1 MTTVPDRFRT
11 CEQKDGSL
19 MHRFSNARSRSTL
32 AVAGIAVAMMSLAA
46 CGGGSSGASTP
57 SSSAAAGGGAAAA
70 GGGGA
75 GGGPNA
81 PAASGLIAA
90 VTGSTMQVQSQQNGQ
105 VAVTW
110 SGTTTFTDTV
120 PTVLSAV
127 KTGDCV
133 FASGASGSSP
143 TATSF
148 TAATISVS
156 PAVNG
161 TCGARGG
168 GAGGGQGAR
177 PTRSGFPGGGRP
189 SGAPGGGAGTAL
201 ANGSVT
207 SVTGSSIVV
216 ASQAGGSSPTS
227 RTVTVGSSTKLTTMA
242 KATSSAATV
251 GKCATVQGTADSS
264 GTVAATTVRITDAV
278 NGQCGGRFGAGAN
291 GG

>member
-1 MTTVPDRFRT
+1 MTTVPDRFPTRDK
-11 CEQKDGSL
+11 KDESL

-32 AVAGIAVAMMSLAA
+32 AAAGIAVAMVSLAA

-57 SSSAAAGGGAAAA
+57 STSAAAGGGAAAA

-75 GGGPNA
+75 AGGANA

-90 VTGSTMQVQSQQNGQ
+90 VSGSTMQVQSQQNGQ

-110 SGTTTFTDTV
+110 SGTTSFTDTV
-120 PTVLSAV
+120 PTTLSAV

-133 FASGASGSSP
+133 FAAGASGSSP

-148 TAATISVS
+148 TAATMSVS

-161 TCGARGG
+161 SCGAGRGG
-168 GAGGGQGAR
+168 AGQGAR

-189 SGAPGGGAGTAL
+189 SGAPGGGAGTAI

-207 SVTGSSIVV
+207 SVSGSTIVV

-264 GTVAATTVRITDAV
+264 GTVAATSVRITDAV
-278 NGQCGGRFGAGAN
+278 SGQCGGRFGAGAN